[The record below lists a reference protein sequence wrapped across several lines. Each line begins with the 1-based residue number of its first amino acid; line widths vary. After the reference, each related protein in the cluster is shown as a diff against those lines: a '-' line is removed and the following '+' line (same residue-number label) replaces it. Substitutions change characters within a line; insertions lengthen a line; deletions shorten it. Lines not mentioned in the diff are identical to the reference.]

1 VLAGRTMRRR
11 MMSGLALVLVM
22 LVILA
27 LSGISGLSSYRN
39 AVHDLD
45 FSINKAPRS
54 AELSAAIGKLFEPL
68 LYRMPE
74 TEAGAR
80 DLQAAVERLLAQ
92 TRERRAEFQLKLDAL
107 PPARSFVAIGPF
119 TLQLLSQIDD
129 ELDYVGAKAP
139 ALVHADRDARADVLS
154 AIRLAI
160 MRAQAVA
167 LRIPDYQEGL
177 NDTLIRA
184 RDEYRSRFWLVC
196 GSSAVVLFLFLG
208 LVRSGYLG
216 IFAPLRRLHQGAC
229 RVAQGDFDYRLEL
242 PSSDEMGELADSFNQ
257 MTARF
262 QEIAGDLDRQV
273 RERSKQL
280 VRSERL
286 AGIGFLA
293 AGVAHEIN
301 NPLSAISM
309 AAESLQDRMSELLV
323 GAAPEEA
330 AVVRQYLAMMQS
342 EAERCQQITQRLLHF
357 ARGQE
362 TPRVRTDLAGVVGE
376 VLALVRHMGRFHD
389 RRVEFRHPQPCWLEV
404 NGPELKQVVLN
415 IVANALESME
425 PGGTLRIGIVE
436 QTDHVVLEFQDDGCG
451 MTPDV
456 SENLFEPFFTRR
468 KDGKGTGLGM
478 AISHRIVQDHGGA
491 IEAASDGPGC
501 GSTFRVRLPRR
512 AALAAAA

>member
-1 VLAGRTMRRR
+1 MPAARTIRRK
-11 MMSGLALVLVM
+11 MMGGLALVLVM

-27 LSGISGLSSYRN
+27 LSGISGLSSYRR
-39 AVHDLD
+39 AVHDLG
-45 FSINKAPRS
+45 FSINKAPRT
-54 AELSAAIGKLFEPL
+54 ADLSAAIGLLFKPL
-68 LYRMPE
+68 LYPPPQ
-74 TEAGAR
+74 TDAGAR
-80 DLQAAVERLLAQ
+80 DLQATIERQLAD
-92 TRERRAEFQLKLDAL
+92 TRGELAEFQRKLDNL
-107 PPARSFVAIGPF
+107 PPTQVFRERQFFTGSFLRHIEARLDTIE
-119 TLQLLSQIDD
+119 TL
-129 ELDYVGAKAP
+129 AP
-139 ALVHADRDARADVLS
+139 ALAGSERRADVL
-154 AIRLAI
+154 AQ
-160 MRAQAVA
+160 MRDAVTHA
-167 LRIPDYQEGL
+167 LTVSLEIPDYQDGI
-177 NDTLIRA
+177 NRTLDRA

-196 GSSAVVLFLFLG
+196 GSSAVVMFLFLG

-216 IFAPLRRLHQGAC
+216 IFDPLRKLHQGAC

-242 PSSDEMGELADSFNQ
+242 PSNDEMGELADSFNQ

-309 AAESLQDRMSELLV
+309 AADSLQDRMAELLV
-323 GAAPEEA
+323 DAPPDEA
-330 AVVRQYLAMMQS
+330 AVVRQYLSMMQS

-362 TPRVRTDLAGVVGE
+362 APRVRTDVAAVVGE
-376 VLALVRHMGRFHD
+376 VLSLVRHMGRFRGRTVRFD
-389 RRVEFRHPQPCWLEV
+389 HPHPCWLEV
-404 NGPELKQVVLN
+404 NGPEVKQVVLN

-425 PGGTLRIGIVE
+425 PGGTLDVRIVE
-436 QTDHVVLEFQDDGCG
+436 QTDAIVLEFQDDGCG
-451 MTPDV
+451 MTPETID
-456 SENLFEPFFTRR
+456 NLFEPFFTRR

-478 AISHRIVQDHGGA
+478 AISHRIVADHGGA
-491 IEAASDGPGC
+491 IEAASDGPGH

-512 AALAAAA
+512 VTAMAAA

>member
-1 VLAGRTMRRR
+1 
-11 MMSGLALVLVM
+11 MMGGLALVLVM

-39 AVHDLD
+39 AVRDLD

-54 AELSAAIGKLFEPL
+54 ADLSAAIGRLFEPL

-80 DLQAAVERLLAQ
+80 DLQAIVERLLAE
-92 TRERRAEFQLKLDAL
+92 TRKWQAEFRHRLDTL
-107 PPARSFVAIGPF
+107 PPARSYVANGPL
-119 TLQLLSQIDD
+119 TVQLLNQIDH
-129 ELDYVGAKAP
+129 ELDQVAALAP
-139 ALVHADRDARADVLS
+139 ALVHAGHDDRAGVLS
-154 AIRLAI
+154 EIQRAIA
-160 MRAQAVA
+160 RAQAIA
-167 LRIPDYQEGL
+167 LRIPDYQDGL

-196 GSSAVVLFLFLG
+196 GSSAVVMFLFLG
-208 LVRSGYLG
+208 LARSGYVG

-242 PSSDEMGELADSFNQ
+242 PSNDEMGELADSFNQ

-309 AAESLQDRMSELLV
+309 AAESLQDRMDELLA
-323 GAAPEEA
+323 GAPSDET

-362 TPRVRTDLAGVVGE
+362 TPRVRTDITGVVGE
-376 VLALVRHMGRFHD
+376 VLTLVRHMGRFRD
-389 RRVEFRHPQPCWLEV
+389 RRVEFNQRQPCWLEG

-415 IVANALESME
+415 IVANALEAME
-425 PGGTLRIGIVE
+425 PGGTLGIRIVE

-456 SENLFEPFFTRR
+456 IENLFEPFFTQR

-512 AALAAAA
+512 AAQALAA